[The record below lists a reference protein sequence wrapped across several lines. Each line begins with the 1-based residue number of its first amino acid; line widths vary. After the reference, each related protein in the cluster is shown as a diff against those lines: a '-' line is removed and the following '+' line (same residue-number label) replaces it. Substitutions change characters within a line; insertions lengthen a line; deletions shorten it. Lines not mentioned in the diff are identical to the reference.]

1 MAPKADGCN
10 ARAIDDAVSVRQ
22 SGFNN
27 FFIKALDINL
37 MMLIRFY
44 LRKLRG
50 LHIKVRCVL
59 QNF

>member
-1 MAPKADGCN
+1 MAAKADGCN
-10 ARAIDDAVSVRQ
+10 ARAIEDAVSVRQ

-27 FFIKALDINL
+27 FFIKTLDINL
-37 MMLIRFY
+37 IMLVCFY
-44 LRKLRG
+44 MRKFRE

>member
-10 ARAIDDAVSVRQ
+10 VRAIDDAVSVRQ

-44 LRKLRG
+44 LRKFRG